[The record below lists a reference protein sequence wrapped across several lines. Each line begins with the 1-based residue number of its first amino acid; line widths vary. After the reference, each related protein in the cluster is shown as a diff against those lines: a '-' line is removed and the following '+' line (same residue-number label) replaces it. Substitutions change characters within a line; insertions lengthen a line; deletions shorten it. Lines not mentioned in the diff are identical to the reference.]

1 MLLSRKILIATIS
14 IIFLTAVALTFV
26 SFQRLHSQT
35 WSSLTHSMTGMSESS
50 AAAMSEWFSAK
61 QTALL
66 AANKAITRQPDAH
79 EAILSHLLQAKEGA
93 DFVATYFGLE
103 DGNMYR
109 DSGFNTVAGFD
120 PRVRDWYTKAMPV
133 EGMIT
138 TDPFISAATGLLNVA
153 VAQRVSVNNR
163 VLGVV
168 GGGVGLSK
176 INEKISEMKVPG
188 EGFAFLVSDKGL
200 VISHPNEKLR
210 NQPLSALESDM
221 TLADV
226 AVTSTGVSTNQQT
239 LLTRAFNQQ
248 DYLVAISPV
257 AGTSFYLVVAGN
269 KAILLE
275 PIRQLVI
282 FMVLVSIAII
292 VLATVV
298 MVPAVRFLL
307 GNLGR
312 VSSALQDI
320 SMGGGDLTRRI
331 DVTGQDEVATLANNF
346 NGFVSHLKTILLKV
360 EQLSHQLTLQASSA
374 AASSAERSQ
383 QAKVQQDEITL
394 VATAVTEMTAVT
406 SDIARNA
413 EHTSLTSNESVQ
425 LSEQGRKLS
434 GTCERSIHQLAGEVN
449 QATSVID
456 QLAQQSQ

>member
-93 DFVATYFGLE
+93 DFVASYFGLE

-133 EGMIT
+133 EGLIT

-168 GGGVGLSK
+168 GGGVGTLHRTQGVL
-176 INEKISEMKVPG
+176 EGRVAEQPG
-188 EGFAFLVSDKGL
+188 VLVVRQGQSPLKAEAAFAGPHDAGVAVEVGHRAFGDGDAGGAFVVFSVRVIIARRRRRRRLTLGRGSDGIGGCGGRFGHELEAPSGGTEGAGATALVVL
-200 VISHPNEKLR
+200 ISH
-210 NQPLSALESDM
+210 SARMDSQIM
-221 TLADV
+221 
-226 AVTSTGVSTNQQT
+226 VSTAIT
-239 LLTRAFNQQ
+239 
-248 DYLVAISPV
+248 AISM
-257 AGTSFYLVVAGN
+257 N
-269 KAILLE
+269 
-275 PIRQLVI
+275 
-282 FMVLVSIAII
+282 
-292 VLATVV
+292 
-298 MVPAVRFLL
+298 
-307 GNLGR
+307 
-312 VSSALQDI
+312 
-320 SMGGGDLTRRI
+320 
-331 DVTGQDEVATLANNF
+331 
-346 NGFVSHLKTILLKV
+346 
-360 EQLSHQLTLQASSA
+360 
-374 AASSAERSQ
+374 
-383 QAKVQQDEITL
+383 
-394 VATAVTEMTAVT
+394 
-406 SDIARNA
+406 
-413 EHTSLTSNESVQ
+413 TSL
-425 LSEQGRKLS
+425 
-434 GTCERSIHQLAGEVN
+434 
-449 QATSVID
+449 
-456 QLAQQSQ
+456 